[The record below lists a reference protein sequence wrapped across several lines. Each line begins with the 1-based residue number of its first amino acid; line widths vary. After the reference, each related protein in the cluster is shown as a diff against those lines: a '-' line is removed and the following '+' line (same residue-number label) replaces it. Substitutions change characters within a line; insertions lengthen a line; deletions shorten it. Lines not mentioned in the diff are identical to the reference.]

1 VFTGIVEL
9 TARSSFEPRGTGGR
23 LTVQVPAPDWEAG
36 LGDSVSV
43 SGCCLT
49 VVSREPSGADTVLA
63 FDLSAETLA
72 RTHLGRRSET
82 RVNLERSVRLS
93 DRLGGHLVSG
103 HVDGL
108 GRIAAIEERGDRGA
122 EIAFEVPRE
131 LERYLIEKG
140 SVALDGI
147 SLTVVEPRGREFR
160 VAVIPETLRR
170 TTLGEARVGDPVH
183 VEADL
188 VGKWIERLLEAR
200 GGAR

>member
-1 VFTGIVEL
+1 MFTGIVEL
-9 TARSSFEPRGTGGR
+9 TAPASFEPLGAGGR
-23 LTVQVPAPDWEAG
+23 LTVRVPATRWEAA

-49 VVSREPSGADTVLA
+49 VVSAEPRDAETVLA
-63 FDLSAETLA
+63 FDLSAETLE
-72 RTHLGRRSET
+72 RTHLGRRASA

-108 GRIAAIEERGDRGA
+108 GRVVEVVERGDGGA
-122 EIAFEVPRE
+122 EIRFEVPAG

-147 SLTVVEPRGREFR
+147 SLTVVEPRGRQFR

-170 TTLGEARVGDPVH
+170 TTLGAARAGDAVH

-188 VGKWIERLLEAR
+188 VGKWIERLVVAR
-200 GGAR
+200 